1 MPRKPPR
8 HTKGQ
13 KPRVNKTSRREYN
26 IVEQSRCVAF
36 IQDGCTYRTAEVKTG
51 IPASTIQRIYKRAL
65 SRCKELGV
73 SLNDPKVYQ
82 NGIGRGR
89 PHMFTEEEADRICE
103 RATSTLEE
111 RKKTAVE
118 HIQEFGL
125 DISESKFKTI
135 LYKRGWWRDGGT
147 WKTSQQTPKKKEQR
161 RKTTD
166 HENGNEGRATERSS
180 THSLQLHNA
189 PPDEY
194 DGMAPCGA
202 RSSMDVSMANEG
214 KVTGVATSQE
224 ELGAIRE
231 YNGMHQMSW

>member
-36 IQDGCTYRTAEVKTG
+36 IQDGCSYRTAEVKTG

-65 SRCKELGV
+65 RRCKELGV
-73 SLNDPKVYQ
+73 SMNDPKVYQ
-82 NGIGRGR
+82 HGNGRGR
-89 PHMFTEEEADRICE
+89 PHMFTDEEGDRICE
-103 RATSTLEE
+103 QATSTPEE

-118 HIQEFGL
+118 HIQMLGL

-147 WKTSQQTPKKKEQR
+147 WKTSQTPKKKEQR
-161 RKTTD
+161 PKTTNQNQIS
-166 HENGNEGRATERSS
+166 EAQPNKEPPMQSS
-180 THSLQLHNA
+180 QLNNA
-189 PPDEY
+189 QPMAY
-194 DGMAPCGA
+194 DGTLPFGPG
-202 RSSMDVSMANEG
+202 RSMGMGVEREG
-214 KVTGVATSQE
+214 GSNGVTTAQE
-224 ELGAIRE
+224 QLSAIRE
-231 YNGMHQMSW
+231 FNGTHEMTW